1 MTQSKLHLL
10 YILLTLLSVILET
23 EVASAQFRE
32 TTALPLFVNFR
43 PNASSVVQCM
53 ATDDEGQTWMGTD
66 KGLVVYDGYRDYT
79 LFKGTDLQTLIHAVM
94 LADDKI
100 LMGTDGGLRV
110 AEKRNLRVLPP
121 QGGVGCVRALLR
133 KGSKIVV
140 GGDNGVDLYDLRT
153 GKTKV
158 LARRLSQV
166 YSLLDTS
173 HGLLIGTLH
182 GLYIFRN
189 GRIRAVNTGM
199 LASHPLVNAM
209 AYAQGGGYWIGTEGA
224 LYYYDG
230 RSVNDVSALHSNSIK
245 ALCQVGNT
253 LYIGTDDGLY
263 MIANKQRVVRVCQD
277 IRMANSLASN
287 IVWALAK
294 DKWNNLLVGTDRGL
308 SIHKTHEPFR
318 CWNLSVITGSGDG
331 NTFGTLLIDND
342 GLSLWAGGDNGLIS
356 MFYSAGGW
364 KVSRWYRQGD
374 PRWSISHNR
383 IRKLHRLSD
392 GSIIACT
399 DHGLFIIDP
408 LNGKTHNVLLTDG
421 TGHYNAAWAYDIVED
436 RRGRCWVAAYAGGIF
451 IIDRRRLLAGQGS
464 VKADAHLG
472 SSLIGINVGSLGVDR
487 QGRVW
492 AAAYSAGVD
501 RIDAA
506 TLRATHV
513 LKETSID
520 KVVADA
526 DGSIWATMAG
536 KVVRFEH
543 GDRNSQRTFLLSDH
557 SLTPAALGTVNG
569 SLWIS
574 ANDDVC
580 VLRPNGQSN
589 AFSLSGLK
597 AFSVSSPFLWTDL
610 AGKQHEA
617 VMLGGEDALMAVNID
632 DLKSNLCGRL
642 LLTGIEVNGNLLC
655 INDAQRYLDANGA
668 MTFHSNEN
676 NFKLLFSDN
685 PQCGRLAAHYAYQM
699 EGVEKRWTLLPAG
712 VLQVSFNG
720 LSHGTYRLRVCVV
733 DGQGRPSKEVYS
745 LKVTVLPPWY
755 LTWWAKTIYVLLFLA
770 FIAWGVRFVWMQ
782 RELRRE
788 RQARNDAMEQ
798 SARRAAFFVSLSE
811 KLKMLSGSVLAS
823 AFHLRSQ
830 LHDKQEG
837 DIDMIRRSG
846 TAICRMASEALD
858 LPLPV
863 ASSLAKPV
871 VQQLDLIEFCQ
882 LVVSDYHQDGCC
894 AQLVVSDDHS
904 KLTTEVDVVAM
915 SGLLDAIAKFVDDN
929 TLVSGNAVLSVEEN
943 EGYAVLSLDVEH
955 LELSPDKRRFAFVPY
970 GENSLALVSQRA
982 RMMEA
987 QVSIN
992 DLADGHSIIV
1002 FKLGYKV
1009 MRQKKLDGASHLVDE
1024 RSNSKKPEVDKSA
1037 LSEVVLKNHDGYDED
1052 VVVKAVTS
1060 MIETHLADADLNV
1073 QLLTQLTGYGT
1084 KLIYRRVKAVTG
1096 YTPVNYIRQM
1106 RMQRAAVLLEQ
1117 GRFAVSEVMYMV
1129 GFSTQSY
1136 FSKCFSQTFG
1146 MTPAEYSRQ
1155 NTQTNNIDA

>member
-1 MTQSKLHLL
+1 MTQSKSHLL
-10 YILLTLLSVILET
+10 YILFTLLSVILGT
-23 EVASAQFRE
+23 EAASAQFRE
-32 TTALPLFVNFR
+32 PTALPLFVNFK
-43 PNASSVVQCM
+43 PNASPVVLCM
-53 ATDDEGQTWMGTD
+53 ASDDEGQTWMGTD

-121 QGGVGCVRALLR
+121 QGGVRCVRALLR
-133 KGSKIVV
+133 KGSKIIV
-140 GGDNGVDLYDLRT
+140 GGDDGVDLYDLRT

-166 YSLLDTS
+166 YSLMDTS
-173 HGLLIGTLH
+173 YGLLVGTLH
-182 GLYIFRN
+182 GLYLFRN

-209 AYAQGGGYWIGTEGA
+209 AHAQGGGYWIGTEGA
-224 LYYYDG
+224 LYHYDG
-230 RSVNDVSALHSNSIK
+230 RSVKEFSALHSNSIK

-356 MFYSAGGW
+356 MFCSAGGW

-487 QGRVW
+487 QDRVW

-506 TLRATHV
+506 TLRVTHV

-536 KVVRFEH
+536 KVVHFAH
-543 GDRNSQRTFLLSDH
+543 GDRNSQRTFALSDH
-557 SLTPAALGTVNG
+557 SLMPAALGTVNG

-580 VLRPNGQSN
+580 VLRPNGLSN

-617 VMLGGEDALMAVNID
+617 VMMGGEDALMAVNID
-632 DLKSNLCGRL
+632 DLKSNLYGRL

-655 INDAQRYLDANGA
+655 INDAQRYLDAHGA

-685 PQCGRLAAHYAYQM
+685 PQCSRLAARYAYQM
-699 EGVEKRWTLLPAG
+699 EGVEKHWTLLPAG

-733 DGQGRPSKEVYS
+733 DGQGRPSKEIYS
-745 LKVTVLPPWY
+745 LKVTMLPPWY
-755 LTWWAKTIYVLLFLA
+755 LTWWAKTIYVLLCLA

-788 RQARNDAMEQ
+788 RQARNDAIEQ
-798 SARRAAFFVSLSE
+798 SARRAAFFAMLSE
-811 KLKMLSGSVLAS
+811 KLKLSAGKVLAS
-823 AFHLRSQ
+823 AFNLQSQ
-830 LHDKQEG
+830 FHGKREN
-837 DIDMIRRSG
+837 DINTIRRNG
-846 TAICRMASEALD
+846 TAICLMASEALD
-858 LPLPV
+858 LPLSTSNSFTRPV
-863 ASSLAKPV
+863 M
-871 VQQLDLIEFCQ
+871 QRLDMTDLCRII
-882 LVVSDYHQDGCC
+882 VSDCHENGHGIH
-894 AQLVVSDDHS
+894 LSVSAGLS
-904 KLTTEVDVVAM
+904 GLTTEVDVVAM
-915 SGLLDAIAKFVDDN
+915 LGLLDAIIKFADDN
-929 TLVSGNAVLSVEEN
+929 TLVKGGTVLSAVEN
-943 EGYAVLSLDVEH
+943 DGYAVLRLDVEQ
-955 LELSPDKRRFAFVPY
+955 LVLSSDNRRFALMAY
-970 GENSLALVSQRA
+970 GENHLALIGQRA
-982 RMMEA
+982 RMMNAIASLDETKDRHTIITI
-987 QVSIN
+987 QLRYKIDHRETRSDDSTKQISNTEKTENDNSIQSENVINTHN
-992 DLADGHSIIV
+992 D
-1002 FKLGYKV
+1002 
-1009 MRQKKLDGASHLVDE
+1009 DE
-1024 RSNSKKPEVDKSA
+1024 
-1037 LSEVVLKNHDGYDED
+1037 ED
-1052 VVVKAVTS
+1052 VVVKAVTA
-1060 MIETHLADADLNV
+1060 MIEDHLADTDLNV
-1073 QLLTQLTGYGT
+1073 QLLTQLTGYGN

-1106 RMQRAAVLLEQ
+1106 RMQRAAVLLKQ

-1136 FSKCFSQTFG
+1136 FSKCFNQTFG
-1146 MTPAEYSRQ
+1146 MSPAEYARK
-1155 NTQTNNIDA
+1155 NIQV

>member
-1 MTQSKLHLL
+1 MTQSKSHLL
-10 YILLTLLSVILET
+10 YILFTLLSVILGT
-23 EVASAQFRE
+23 EAASAQFRE
-32 TTALPLFVNFR
+32 PTALPLFVNFK
-43 PNASSVVQCM
+43 PNASPVVLCM
-53 ATDDEGQTWMGTD
+53 ASDDEGQTWMGTD

-121 QGGVGCVRALLR
+121 QGGVRCVRALLR

-140 GGDNGVDLYDLRT
+140 GGDDDVDLYDLRT

-166 YSLLDTS
+166 YSLMDTS
-173 HGLLIGTLH
+173 YGLLVGTLH
-182 GLYIFRN
+182 GLYLFRK

-209 AYAQGGGYWIGTEGA
+209 AHAQGGGYWIGTEGA
-224 LYYYDG
+224 LYHYDG
-230 RSVNDVSALHSNSIK
+230 RSVKEFSALHSNSIK

-253 LYIGTDDGLY
+253 LYVGTDDGLY
-263 MIANKQRVVRVCQD
+263 MIADKQRIVRVCQD
-277 IRMANSLASN
+277 IRMDNSLASN

-308 SIHKTHEPFR
+308 SIHRAHEPFR
-318 CWNLSVITGSGDG
+318 CWNLSAITGSGDG

-356 MFYSAGGW
+356 IFCSAGGW
-364 KVSRWYRQGD
+364 KISKWYRQDD
-374 PRWSISHNR
+374 PRWNISHNR

-392 GSIIACT
+392 GTIIACT

-506 TLRATHV
+506 TLRVTHV

-536 KVVRFEH
+536 KVVHFAH
-543 GDRNSQRTFLLSDH
+543 GDRNSQRTFALSDH
-557 SLTPAALGTVNG
+557 SLMPAALGTVNG

-580 VLRPNGQSN
+580 VLRPNGLSN

-617 VMLGGEDALMAVNID
+617 VMMGGEDALMAVNID
-632 DLKSNLCGRL
+632 DLKSNLYGRL

-655 INDAQRYLDANGA
+655 INDAQRYLDAHGA

-685 PQCGRLAAHYAYQM
+685 PQCGRLAARYAYQM
-699 EGVEKRWTLLPAG
+699 EGVEKHWTLLPAG

-733 DGQGRPSKEVYS
+733 DGQGRPSKEIYS
-745 LKVTVLPPWY
+745 LKVTMLPPWY
-755 LTWWAKTIYVLLFLA
+755 LTWWAKTIYVLLCLA

-788 RQARNDAMEQ
+788 RQARNDAIEQ
-798 SARRAAFFVSLSE
+798 SARRAAFFAMLSE
-811 KLKMLSGSVLAS
+811 KLKLSAGKVLAS
-823 AFHLRSQ
+823 AFNLQSQ
-830 LHDKQEG
+830 FHGKREN
-837 DIDMIRRSG
+837 DINTIRRNG
-846 TAICRMASEALD
+846 TAICLMASEALD
-858 LPLPV
+858 LPLSTSNSFTRPV
-863 ASSLAKPV
+863 M
-871 VQQLDLIEFCQ
+871 QRLDMTDLCRII
-882 LVVSDYHQDGCC
+882 VSDCHENGHGIH
-894 AQLVVSDDHS
+894 LSVSAGLS
-904 KLTTEVDVVAM
+904 GLTTEVDVVAM
-915 SGLLDAIAKFVDDN
+915 LGLLDAIIKFADDN
-929 TLVSGNAVLSVEEN
+929 TLVKGGTVLSAVEN
-943 EGYAVLSLDVEH
+943 DGYAVLRLDVEQ
-955 LELSPDKRRFAFVPY
+955 LVLSSDNRRFALMAY
-970 GENSLALVSQRA
+970 GENHLALIGQRA
-982 RMMEA
+982 RMMNAIASLDETEDRHTIITI
-987 QVSIN
+987 QLRYKIDHRETRSDDSTKQISNTEKTENDNSIQSENVINTHN
-992 DLADGHSIIV
+992 D
-1002 FKLGYKV
+1002 
-1009 MRQKKLDGASHLVDE
+1009 DE
-1024 RSNSKKPEVDKSA
+1024 
-1037 LSEVVLKNHDGYDED
+1037 ED
-1052 VVVKAVTS
+1052 VVVKAVTA
-1060 MIETHLADADLNV
+1060 MIEDHLADTDLNV
-1073 QLLTQLTGYGT
+1073 QLLTQLTGYGN

-1106 RMQRAAVLLEQ
+1106 RMQRAAVLLKQ

-1136 FSKCFSQTFG
+1136 FSKCFNQTFG
-1146 MTPAEYSRQ
+1146 MSPAEYARK
-1155 NTQTNNIDA
+1155 NIQV

>member
-1 MTQSKLHLL
+1 MTQSKSHLL
-10 YILLTLLSVILET
+10 YILFTLLSVILGT
-23 EVASAQFRE
+23 EAASAQFRE
-32 TTALPLFVNFR
+32 PTALPLFVNFK
-43 PNASSVVQCM
+43 PNASPVVLCM
-53 ATDDEGQTWMGTD
+53 ASDDEGQTWMGTD

-121 QGGVGCVRALLR
+121 QGGVRCVRALLR
-133 KGSKIVV
+133 KGSKIIV
-140 GGDNGVDLYDLRT
+140 GGDDGVDLYDLRT

-166 YSLLDTS
+166 YSLMDTS
-173 HGLLIGTLH
+173 YGLLVGTVH
-182 GLYIFRN
+182 GLYLFRN

-209 AYAQGGGYWIGTEGA
+209 AHAQGGGYWIGTEGA
-224 LYYYDG
+224 LYHYDG
-230 RSVNDVSALHSNSIK
+230 RSVKEFSALHSNSIK

-356 MFYSAGGW
+356 MFCSAGGW

-506 TLRATHV
+506 TLRVTHV

-536 KVVRFEH
+536 KVVHFAH
-543 GDRNSQRTFLLSDH
+543 GDRNSQRTFALSDH
-557 SLTPAALGTVNG
+557 SLMPAALGTVNG

-580 VLRPNGQSN
+580 VLRPNGLSN

-617 VMLGGEDALMAVNID
+617 VMMGGEDALMAVNID
-632 DLKSNLCGRL
+632 DLKSNLYGRL

-655 INDAQRYLDANGA
+655 INDAQRYLDAHGA

-685 PQCGRLAAHYAYQM
+685 PQCGRLAARYAYQM
-699 EGVEKRWTLLPAG
+699 EGVEKHWTLLPAG

-733 DGQGRPSKEVYS
+733 DGQGRPSKEIYS
-745 LKVTVLPPWY
+745 LKVTMLPPWY
-755 LTWWAKTIYVLLFLA
+755 LTWWAKTIYVLLCLA

-788 RQARNDAMEQ
+788 RQARNDAIEQ
-798 SARRAAFFVSLSE
+798 SARRAAFFAMLSE
-811 KLKMLSGSVLAS
+811 KLKLSAGKVLAS
-823 AFHLRSQ
+823 AFNLQSQ
-830 LHDKQEG
+830 FHGKREN
-837 DIDMIRRSG
+837 DINTIRRNG
-846 TAICRMASEALD
+846 TAICLMASEALD
-858 LPLPV
+858 LPLSTSNSFTRPV
-863 ASSLAKPV
+863 M
-871 VQQLDLIEFCQ
+871 QRLDMTDLCRII
-882 LVVSDYHQDGCC
+882 VSDCHENGHGIH
-894 AQLVVSDDHS
+894 LSVSAGLS
-904 KLTTEVDVVAM
+904 GLTTEVDVVAM
-915 SGLLDAIAKFVDDN
+915 LGLLDAIIKFADDN
-929 TLVSGNAVLSVEEN
+929 TLVKGGTVLSAVEN
-943 EGYAVLSLDVEH
+943 DGYAVLRLDVEQ
-955 LELSPDKRRFAFVPY
+955 LVLSSDNRRFALMAY
-970 GENSLALVSQRA
+970 GENHLALIGQRA
-982 RMMEA
+982 RMMNAIASLDETEDRHTIITI
-987 QVSIN
+987 QLRYKIDHRETRSDDSTKQISNTEKTENDNSIQSENVINTHN
-992 DLADGHSIIV
+992 D
-1002 FKLGYKV
+1002 
-1009 MRQKKLDGASHLVDE
+1009 DE
-1024 RSNSKKPEVDKSA
+1024 
-1037 LSEVVLKNHDGYDED
+1037 ED
-1052 VVVKAVTS
+1052 VVVKAVTA
-1060 MIETHLADADLNV
+1060 MIEDHLADTDLNV
-1073 QLLTQLTGYGT
+1073 QLLTQLTGYGN

-1106 RMQRAAVLLEQ
+1106 RMQRAAVLLKQ

-1136 FSKCFSQTFG
+1136 FSKCFNQTFG
-1146 MTPAEYSRQ
+1146 MSPAEYARK
-1155 NTQTNNIDA
+1155 NIQV

>member
-1 MTQSKLHLL
+1 MTQSKSHLL
-10 YILLTLLSVILET
+10 YILFTLLSVILGT
-23 EVASAQFRE
+23 EAASAQFRE
-32 TTALPLFVNFR
+32 PTALPLFVNFK
-43 PNASSVVQCM
+43 PNASPVVLCM
-53 ATDDEGQTWMGTD
+53 ASDDEGQTWMGTD

-121 QGGVGCVRALLR
+121 QGGVRCVRALLR

-140 GGDNGVDLYDLRT
+140 GGDDGVDLYDLRT

-166 YSLLDTS
+166 YSLMDTS
-173 HGLLIGTLH
+173 YGLLVGTLH
-182 GLYIFRN
+182 GLYLFRN

-209 AYAQGGGYWIGTEGA
+209 AHAQGGGYWIGTEGA
-224 LYYYDG
+224 LYHYDG
-230 RSVNDVSALHSNSIK
+230 RSVKEFSALHSNSIK

-253 LYIGTDDGLY
+253 LYVGTDDGLY
-263 MIANKQRVVRVCQD
+263 MIADKQRIVRVCQD
-277 IRMANSLASN
+277 IRMDNSLASN

-308 SIHKTHEPFR
+308 SIHRAHEPFR
-318 CWNLSVITGSGDG
+318 CWNLSAITGSGDG

-356 MFYSAGGW
+356 MFCSAGGW
-364 KVSRWYRQGD
+364 KISKWYRQDD
-374 PRWSISHNR
+374 PRWNISHNR

-392 GSIIACT
+392 GTIIACT

-506 TLRATHV
+506 TLRVTHV

-536 KVVRFEH
+536 KVVHFAH
-543 GDRNSQRTFLLSDH
+543 GDRNSQRTFALSDH
-557 SLTPAALGTVNG
+557 SLMPAALGTVNG

-580 VLRPNGQSN
+580 VLRPNGLSN

-617 VMLGGEDALMAVNID
+617 VMMGGEDALMAVNID
-632 DLKSNLCGRL
+632 DLKSNLYGRL

-655 INDAQRYLDANGA
+655 INDAQRYLDAHGA

-676 NFKLLFSDN
+676 NFMLLFSDN
-685 PQCGRLAAHYAYQM
+685 PQCGRLAARYAYQM
-699 EGVEKRWTLLPAG
+699 EGVEKHWTLLPAG

-733 DGQGRPSKEVYS
+733 DGQGRPSKEIYS
-745 LKVTVLPPWY
+745 LKVTMLPPWY
-755 LTWWAKTIYVLLFLA
+755 LTWWAKTIYVLLCLA

-782 RELRRE
+782 RELRRK
-788 RQARNDAMEQ
+788 RQARNDAIEQ
-798 SARRAAFFVSLSE
+798 SARRAAFFAMLSE
-811 KLKMLSGSVLAS
+811 KLKLSAGKVLAS
-823 AFHLRSQ
+823 AFNLQSQ
-830 LHDKQEG
+830 FHGKREN
-837 DIDMIRRSG
+837 DINTIRRNG
-846 TAICRMASEALD
+846 TAICLMASEALD
-858 LPLPV
+858 LPLSTSNSFTRPV
-863 ASSLAKPV
+863 M
-871 VQQLDLIEFCQ
+871 QRLDMTDLCRII
-882 LVVSDYHQDGCC
+882 VSDCHENGHGIH
-894 AQLVVSDDHS
+894 LSVSAGLS
-904 KLTTEVDVVAM
+904 GLTTEVDVVAM
-915 SGLLDAIAKFVDDN
+915 LGLLDAIIKFADDN
-929 TLVSGNAVLSVEEN
+929 TLVKGGTVLSAVEN
-943 EGYAVLSLDVEH
+943 DGYAVLRLDVEQ
-955 LELSPDKRRFAFVPY
+955 LVLSSDNRRFALMAY
-970 GENSLALVSQRA
+970 GENHLALIGQRA
-982 RMMEA
+982 RMMNAIASLDETEDRHTIITI
-987 QVSIN
+987 QLRYKIDHRETRSDDSTKQISNTEKTENDNSIQSENVINTHN
-992 DLADGHSIIV
+992 D
-1002 FKLGYKV
+1002 
-1009 MRQKKLDGASHLVDE
+1009 DE
-1024 RSNSKKPEVDKSA
+1024 
-1037 LSEVVLKNHDGYDED
+1037 ED
-1052 VVVKAVTS
+1052 VVVKAVTA
-1060 MIETHLADADLNV
+1060 MIEDHLADTDLNV
-1073 QLLTQLTGYGT
+1073 QLLTQLTGYGN

-1106 RMQRAAVLLEQ
+1106 RMQRAAVLLKQ

-1136 FSKCFSQTFG
+1136 FSKCFNQTFG
-1146 MTPAEYSRQ
+1146 MSPAEYARK
-1155 NTQTNNIDA
+1155 NIQV

>member
-1 MTQSKLHLL
+1 MTQSKSHLL
-10 YILLTLLSVILET
+10 YILFTLLSVILGT
-23 EVASAQFRE
+23 EAASAQFRE
-32 TTALPLFVNFR
+32 PTALPLFVNFK
-43 PNASSVVQCM
+43 PNASPVVLCM
-53 ATDDEGQTWMGTD
+53 ASDDEGQTWMGTD

-121 QGGVGCVRALLR
+121 QGGVRCVRALLR

-140 GGDNGVDLYDLRT
+140 GGDDGVDLYDLRT

-166 YSLLDTS
+166 YSLMDTS
-173 HGLLIGTLH
+173 YGLLVGTLH
-182 GLYIFRN
+182 GLYLFRK

-209 AYAQGGGYWIGTEGA
+209 AHAQGGGYWIGTEGA
-224 LYYYDG
+224 LYHYDG
-230 RSVNDVSALHSNSIK
+230 RSVKEFSALHSNSIK

-253 LYIGTDDGLY
+253 LYVGTDDGLY
-263 MIANKQRVVRVCQD
+263 MIADKQRIVRVCQD
-277 IRMANSLASN
+277 IRMDNSLASN

-308 SIHKTHEPFR
+308 SIHRAHEPFR
-318 CWNLSVITGSGDG
+318 CWNLSAITGSGDG

-356 MFYSAGGW
+356 IFCSAGGW
-364 KVSRWYRQGD
+364 KISKWYRQDD
-374 PRWSISHNR
+374 PRWNISHNR

-392 GSIIACT
+392 GTIIACT

-506 TLRATHV
+506 TLRVTHV

-536 KVVRFEH
+536 KVVHFAH
-543 GDRNSQRTFLLSDH
+543 GDRNSQRTFALSDH
-557 SLTPAALGTVNG
+557 SLMPAALGTVNG

-580 VLRPNGQSN
+580 VLRPNGLSN

-617 VMLGGEDALMAVNID
+617 VMMGGEDALMAVNID
-632 DLKSNLCGRL
+632 DLKSNLYGRL

-655 INDAQRYLDANGA
+655 INDAQRYLDAHGA

-685 PQCGRLAAHYAYQM
+685 PQCGRLAARYAYQM
-699 EGVEKRWTLLPAG
+699 EGVEKHWTLLPAG

-733 DGQGRPSKEVYS
+733 DGQGRPSKEIYS
-745 LKVTVLPPWY
+745 LKVTMLPPWY
-755 LTWWAKTIYVLLFLA
+755 LTWWAKTIYVLLCLA

-788 RQARNDAMEQ
+788 RQARNDAIEQ
-798 SARRAAFFVSLSE
+798 SARRAAFFAMLSE
-811 KLKMLSGSVLAS
+811 KLKLSAGKVLAS
-823 AFHLRSQ
+823 AFNLQSQ
-830 LHDKQEG
+830 FHGKREN
-837 DIDMIRRSG
+837 DINTIRRNG
-846 TAICRMASEALD
+846 TAICLMASEALD
-858 LPLPV
+858 LPLSTSNSFTRPV
-863 ASSLAKPV
+863 M
-871 VQQLDLIEFCQ
+871 QRLDMTDLCRII
-882 LVVSDYHQDGCC
+882 VSDCHENGHGIH
-894 AQLVVSDDHS
+894 LSVSAGLS
-904 KLTTEVDVVAM
+904 GLTTEVDVVAM
-915 SGLLDAIAKFVDDN
+915 LGLLDAIIKFADDN
-929 TLVSGNAVLSVEEN
+929 TLVKGGTVLSAVEN
-943 EGYAVLSLDVEH
+943 DGYAVLRLDVEQ
-955 LELSPDKRRFAFVPY
+955 LVLSSDNRRFALMAY
-970 GENSLALVSQRA
+970 GENHLALIGQRA
-982 RMMEA
+982 RMMNAIASLDETEDRHTIITI
-987 QVSIN
+987 QLRYKIDHRETRSDDSTKQISNTEKTENDNSIQSENVINTHN
-992 DLADGHSIIV
+992 D
-1002 FKLGYKV
+1002 
-1009 MRQKKLDGASHLVDE
+1009 DE
-1024 RSNSKKPEVDKSA
+1024 
-1037 LSEVVLKNHDGYDED
+1037 ED
-1052 VVVKAVTS
+1052 VVVKAVTA
-1060 MIETHLADADLNV
+1060 MIEDHLADTDLNV
-1073 QLLTQLTGYGT
+1073 QLLTQLTGYGN

-1106 RMQRAAVLLEQ
+1106 RMQRAAVLLKQ

-1136 FSKCFSQTFG
+1136 FSKCFNQTFG
-1146 MTPAEYSRQ
+1146 MSPAEYARK
-1155 NTQTNNIDA
+1155 NIQV

>member
-1 MTQSKLHLL
+1 MTQSKSHLL
-10 YILLTLLSVILET
+10 YILFTLLSVILGT
-23 EVASAQFRE
+23 EAASAQFRE
-32 TTALPLFVNFR
+32 PTALPLFVNFK
-43 PNASSVVQCM
+43 PNASPVVLCM
-53 ATDDEGQTWMGTD
+53 ASDDKGQTWMGTD

-121 QGGVGCVRALLR
+121 QGGVRCVRALLR

-140 GGDNGVDLYDLRT
+140 GGDDGVDLYDLRT

-166 YSLLDTS
+166 YSLMDTS
-173 HGLLIGTLH
+173 YGLLVGTVH
-182 GLYIFRN
+182 GLYLFRN

-209 AYAQGGGYWIGTEGA
+209 AHAQGGGYWIGTEGA
-224 LYYYDG
+224 LYHYDG
-230 RSVNDVSALHSNSIK
+230 RSVKEFSALHSNSIK

-356 MFYSAGGW
+356 MFCSAGGW

-506 TLRATHV
+506 TLRVTHV

-536 KVVRFEH
+536 KVVHFAH
-543 GDRNSQRTFLLSDH
+543 GDRNSQRTFALSDH
-557 SLTPAALGTVNG
+557 SLMPAALGTVNG

-580 VLRPNGQSN
+580 VLRPNGLSN

-617 VMLGGEDALMAVNID
+617 VMMGGEDALMAVNID
-632 DLKSNLCGRL
+632 DLKSNLYGRL

-655 INDAQRYLDANGA
+655 INDAQRYLDAHGA

-685 PQCGRLAAHYAYQM
+685 PQCGRLAARYAYQM
-699 EGVEKRWTLLPAG
+699 EGVEKHWTLLPAG

-733 DGQGRPSKEVYS
+733 DGQGRPSKEIYS
-745 LKVTVLPPWY
+745 LKVTMLPPWY
-755 LTWWAKTIYVLLFLA
+755 LTWWAKTIYVLLCLA

-788 RQARNDAMEQ
+788 RQARNDAIEQ
-798 SARRAAFFVSLSE
+798 SARRAAFFAMLSE
-811 KLKMLSGSVLAS
+811 KLKLSAGKVLAS
-823 AFHLRSQ
+823 AFNLQSQ
-830 LHDKQEG
+830 FHGKREN
-837 DIDMIRRSG
+837 DINTIRRNG
-846 TAICRMASEALD
+846 TAICLMASEALD
-858 LPLPV
+858 LPLSTSNSFTRPV
-863 ASSLAKPV
+863 M
-871 VQQLDLIEFCQ
+871 QRLDMTDLCRII
-882 LVVSDYHQDGCC
+882 VSDCHENGHGIH
-894 AQLVVSDDHS
+894 LSVSAGLS
-904 KLTTEVDVVAM
+904 GLTTEVDVVAM
-915 SGLLDAIAKFVDDN
+915 LGLLDAIIKFADDN
-929 TLVSGNAVLSVEEN
+929 TLVKGGTVLSAVEN
-943 EGYAVLSLDVEH
+943 DGYAVLRLDVEQ
-955 LELSPDKRRFAFVPY
+955 LVLSSDNRRFALMAY
-970 GENSLALVSQRA
+970 GENHLALIGQRA
-982 RMMEA
+982 RMMNAIASLDETEDRHTIITI
-987 QVSIN
+987 QLRYKIDHRETRSDDSTKQISNTEKTENDNSIQSENVINTHN
-992 DLADGHSIIV
+992 D
-1002 FKLGYKV
+1002 
-1009 MRQKKLDGASHLVDE
+1009 DE
-1024 RSNSKKPEVDKSA
+1024 
-1037 LSEVVLKNHDGYDED
+1037 ED
-1052 VVVKAVTS
+1052 VVVKAVTA
-1060 MIETHLADADLNV
+1060 MIEDHLADTDLNV
-1073 QLLTQLTGYGT
+1073 QLLTQLTGYGN

-1106 RMQRAAVLLEQ
+1106 RMQRAAVLLKQ

-1136 FSKCFSQTFG
+1136 FSKCFNQTFG
-1146 MTPAEYSRQ
+1146 MSPAEYARK
-1155 NTQTNNIDA
+1155 NIQV

>member
-1 MTQSKLHLL
+1 MTQSKSHLL
-10 YILLTLLSVILET
+10 YILFTLLSVILGT
-23 EVASAQFRE
+23 EAASAQFRE
-32 TTALPLFVNFR
+32 PTALPLFVNFK
-43 PNASSVVQCM
+43 PNASPVVLCM
-53 ATDDEGQTWMGTD
+53 ASDDEGQTWMGTD

-121 QGGVGCVRALLR
+121 QGGVRCVRALLR

-140 GGDNGVDLYDLRT
+140 GGDDGVDLYDLRT

-166 YSLLDTS
+166 YSLMDTS
-173 HGLLIGTLH
+173 YGLLVGTLH
-182 GLYIFRN
+182 GLYLFRN

-209 AYAQGGGYWIGTEGA
+209 AHAQGGGYWIGTEGA
-224 LYYYDG
+224 LYHYDG
-230 RSVNDVSALHSNSIK
+230 RSVKEFSALHSNSIK

-253 LYIGTDDGLY
+253 LYVGTDDGLY
-263 MIANKQRVVRVCQD
+263 MIADKQRIVRVCQD
-277 IRMANSLASN
+277 IRMDNSLASN

-308 SIHKTHEPFR
+308 SIHRAHEPFR
-318 CWNLSVITGSGDG
+318 CWNLSAITGSGDG

-356 MFYSAGGW
+356 MFCSAGGW
-364 KVSRWYRQGD
+364 NISKWYRQDD
-374 PRWSISHNR
+374 PRWNISHNR

-392 GSIIACT
+392 GTIIACT

-506 TLRATHV
+506 TLRVTHV

-536 KVVRFEH
+536 KVVHFAH
-543 GDRNSQRTFLLSDH
+543 GDRNSQRTFALSDH
-557 SLTPAALGTVNG
+557 SLMPAALGTVNG

-580 VLRPNGQSN
+580 VLRPNGLSN

-617 VMLGGEDALMAVNID
+617 VMMGGEDALMAVNID
-632 DLKSNLCGRL
+632 DLKSNLYGRL

-655 INDAQRYLDANGA
+655 INDAQRYLDAHGA

-685 PQCGRLAAHYAYQM
+685 PQCGRLAARYAYQM
-699 EGVEKRWTLLPAG
+699 EGVEKHWTLLPAG

-733 DGQGRPSKEVYS
+733 DGQGRPSKEIYS
-745 LKVTVLPPWY
+745 LKVTMLPPWY
-755 LTWWAKTIYVLLFLA
+755 LTWWAKTIYVLLCLA

-788 RQARNDAMEQ
+788 RQARNDAIEQ
-798 SARRAAFFVSLSE
+798 SARRAAFFAMLSE
-811 KLKMLSGSVLAS
+811 KLKLSAGKVLAS
-823 AFHLRSQ
+823 AFNLQSQ
-830 LHDKQEG
+830 FHGKREN
-837 DIDMIRRSG
+837 DINTIRRNG
-846 TAICRMASEALD
+846 TAICLMASEALD
-858 LPLPV
+858 LPLSTSNSFTRPV
-863 ASSLAKPV
+863 M
-871 VQQLDLIEFCQ
+871 QRLDMTDLCRII
-882 LVVSDYHQDGCC
+882 VSDCHENGHGIH
-894 AQLVVSDDHS
+894 LSVSAGLS
-904 KLTTEVDVVAM
+904 GLTTEVDVVAM
-915 SGLLDAIAKFVDDN
+915 LGLLDAIIKFADDN
-929 TLVSGNAVLSVEEN
+929 TLVKGGTVLSAVEN
-943 EGYAVLSLDVEH
+943 DGYAVLRLDVEQ
-955 LELSPDKRRFAFVPY
+955 LVLSSDNRRFALMAY
-970 GENSLALVSQRA
+970 GENHLALIGQRA
-982 RMMEA
+982 RMMNAIASLDETEDRHTIITI
-987 QVSIN
+987 QLRYKIDHRETRSDDSTKQISNTEKTENDNSIQSENVINTHN
-992 DLADGHSIIV
+992 D
-1002 FKLGYKV
+1002 
-1009 MRQKKLDGASHLVDE
+1009 DE
-1024 RSNSKKPEVDKSA
+1024 
-1037 LSEVVLKNHDGYDED
+1037 ED
-1052 VVVKAVTS
+1052 VVVKAVTA
-1060 MIETHLADADLNV
+1060 MIEDHLADTDLNV
-1073 QLLTQLTGYGT
+1073 QLLTQLTGYGN

-1106 RMQRAAVLLEQ
+1106 RMQRAAVLLKQ

-1136 FSKCFSQTFG
+1136 FSKCFNQTFG
-1146 MTPAEYSRQ
+1146 MSPAEYARK
-1155 NTQTNNIDA
+1155 NIQV